1 MMDTFE
7 KLILIQKC
15 FNLLKHKAK
24 QTIIIKKEKKKKHK
38 KNPYF
43 APFHNSAHF
52 NHNLVMAT
60 KHQKIFFKCIFS
72 MVLKKQNKTKQ

>member
-24 QTIIIKKEKKKKHK
+24 QTIIIKKEKKKKNTK
-38 KNPYF
+38 KTPTLL
-43 APFHNSAHF
+43 HF
-52 NHNLVMAT
+52 TIVHILT
-60 KHQKIFFKCIFS
+60 II
-72 MVLKKQNKTKQ
+72 